1 LNTLLVAICH
11 HPTNNCAASLLIA
24 VLLLSK
30 SRGVAYSKRAYQIPS
45 AARTAKGVPVP
56 QVLPISPQDRVTTVI
71 PVRSFGTSDVTN
83 STEEA
88 EANLVLLTE
97 RGYVKKTPLKA
108 FQSISSRGLTIIS
121 LQKGD
126 ALRWARL
133 CGPRDEV
140 LIATRY
146 SLCFAELSVLYTYLH
161 LGFTECHA

>member
-1 LNTLLVAICH
+1 
-11 HPTNNCAASLLIA
+11 LLIG
-24 VLLLSK
+24 VLLSQ

-88 EANLVLLTE
+88 ETNLVLLTE

-108 FQSISSRGLTIIS
+108 FQSISRRGLTIIS

-133 CGPRDEV
+133 CGPRDEL
-140 LIATRY
+140 LIATR
-146 SLCFAELSVLYTYLH
+146 
-161 LGFTECHA
+161 